1 MEFFFCLPAFIWDK
15 KNEFFRSQIGD
26 LRHIVDIYSV
36 VLIEYFKSAF
46 RMNGMDAKQL
56 TSVHGRSN

>member
-15 KNEFFRSQIGD
+15 KMSFSAVKLGIY
-26 LRHIVDIYSV
+26 IYIYSV
-36 VLIEYFKSAF
+36 VLIEYIKSAF
-46 RMNGMDAKQL
+46 RMNGMDAKKL